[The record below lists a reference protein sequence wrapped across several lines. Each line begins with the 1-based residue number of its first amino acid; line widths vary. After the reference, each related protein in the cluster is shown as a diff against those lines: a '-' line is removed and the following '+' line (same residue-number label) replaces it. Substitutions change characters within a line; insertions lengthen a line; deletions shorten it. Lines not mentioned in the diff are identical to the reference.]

1 MSDTA
6 LNAEF
11 LNLVQDQ
18 GMTDIAT
25 DVGVVHKSSAPVTKS
40 VTSKKRQTSS
50 SSSSKST
57 SSNPSSSKK
66 AKKPVRGSTTSTG
79 RSGKASKGL
88 RHFSAKVCE
97 KVKQK
102 GTTTYNQVADELVRE
117 FAARVLNNAV
127 DQTYDEKNIRRR
139 VYDALNVLM
148 AMDIITKEKKNIS
161 WHGLPANVDHDLDAL
176 KNDEENLI
184 NIIAQKK
191 EHLGRILQNQIMYK
205 NLVMRNGTAAH
216 KTMIEDTN
224 ANKIP
229 VPFIIISTD
238 KETVVQGK

>member
-1 MSDTA
+1 M
-6 LNAEF
+6 
-11 LNLVQDQ
+11 
-18 GMTDIAT
+18 
-25 DVGVVHKSSAPVTKS
+25 
-40 VTSKKRQTSS
+40 
-50 SSSSKST
+50 
-57 SSNPSSSKK
+57 
-66 AKKPVRGSTTSTG
+66 
-79 RSGKASKGL
+79 
-88 RHFSAKVCE
+88 
-97 KVKQK
+97 
-102 GTTTYNQVADELVRE
+102 
-117 FAARVLNNAV
+117 LNNAV